1 MRVLLI
7 AAPAGGLPEIAHA
20 DALVL
25 AAVPTAAP
33 DWLPALRRGP
43 GAPPLYI
50 QVAPGAAD
58 LDAALALRPD
68 GIVLPRV
75 ADATGIARL
84 GVRLAVHEAE
94 AGIPDGAT
102 RIVAGLDGARA
113 LLRFGGGA
121 GGFSRLAGLFCAF
134 DALARDLGVAM
145 SSEAPPPAPLI
156 QARGLLVLAAAAA
169 GVPAFDGPRPSIDR
183 AAALA
188 ARRDGFQGGFA
199 ETAEAAA
206 LLAEV
211 FGQDPRALGSEPQ
224 PRTTDAS

>member
-7 AAPAGGLPEIAHA
+7 ASPAGGPPDIADA

-25 AAVPTAAP
+25 AAPTAAP

-43 GAPPLYI
+43 GAPLLYV
-50 QVAPGAAD
+50 QVAPGAED

-75 ADATGIARL
+75 ADGTGIARL
-84 GVRLAVHEAE
+84 GVCLAVHEAE
-94 AGIPDGAT
+94 TGIPDGAT

-121 GGFSRLAGLFCAF
+121 GGFPRLAGLFCAF
-134 DALARDLGVAM
+134 DALACDLGVAM
-145 SSEAPPPAPLI
+145 SSEVPWPAPLM

-188 ARRDGFQGGFA
+188 ARRDGFQGGFV

-211 FGQDPRALGSEPQ
+211 FGRSPRARGSEPL